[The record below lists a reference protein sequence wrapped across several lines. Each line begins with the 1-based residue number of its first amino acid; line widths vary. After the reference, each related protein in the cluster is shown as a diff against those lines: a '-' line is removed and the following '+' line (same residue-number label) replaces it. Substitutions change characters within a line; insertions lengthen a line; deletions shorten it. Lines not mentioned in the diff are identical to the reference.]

1 MKTTRSHAIRKFAA
15 IVLLGAVVLSGTA
28 SAQCKLEKFGEWPV
42 RLTGDQLVTDGSIN
56 GQKVGILLDTGSTRS
71 LVTREAAERLELPRQ
86 RVRGRRAYGV
96 GGEVAVESAEIAEFR
111 LGDGVRTDWKV
122 DMAEVRTSTFSFIL
136 GDDFF
141 EKVELEI
148 DLPHRMIRLFHSR
161 DCESAPLAYWNPQS
175 AAMVPLEQGRRIHF
189 TAQLD
194 GISLRTML
202 DSGAGFSMVALPAAR
217 RAGFDPEAPGT
228 VTADCTVGLGS
239 RALDGWHA
247 RFERL
252 EIGAQTISDPTL
264 RVSDLWRHVRRA
276 TTGSRLN
283 REPGAFPDMLLG
295 MDFLKTHRVFVS
307 RQQRKMYFTH
317 EGGVVFPSSP
327 GISCE
332 GVSTER
338 QASARIAEYDARIS
352 ANGTDSQALFARSHE
367 LNLSG
372 DKVGALR
379 DLDALLALD
388 PANTPARVQRAR
400 ILMQRKEYERA
411 IGDFDAAISGGM
423 RTARTYAMR
432 GLALHRK
439 GDRDRAMEDFEV
451 ALKLDPRDIVAL
463 YWRGVQ
469 RLEAGNRAGAQ
480 TDLDVLE
487 KVDPRRAAELR
498 KRIADGGP

>member
-1 MKTTRSHAIRKFAA
+1 MKATRSHAIRKSAA
-15 IVLLGAVVLSGTA
+15 IALLGAVVLSGTA

-42 RLTGDQLVTDGSIN
+42 RLAGDQLVTDGTIN
-56 GQKVGILLDTGSTRS
+56 GQKVGILLDTGSTS
-71 LVTREAAERLELPRQ
+71 SVVTRDAAERLKLPRQ
-86 RVRGRRAYGV
+86 TVRGRRAYGI
-96 GGEVAVESAEIAEFR
+96 GGEIAVGSAEIAEFR

-122 DMAEVRTSTFSFIL
+122 PMAEVRTSAFSFIL

-141 EKVELEI
+141 EKVELEL
-148 DLPHRMIRLFHSR
+148 DLPHRMIRLFRSR
-161 DCESAPLAYWNPQS
+161 DCESSPLAYWNPQS
-175 AAMVPLEQGRRIHF
+175 AVVVPLEKGRRIHF
-189 TAQLD
+189 TTRLD
-194 GISLRTML
+194 GIPLRTML
-202 DSGAGFSMVALPAAR
+202 DSGAGFSAVALPAAN

-228 VTADCTVGLGS
+228 ATADCAAGLGS
-239 RALDGWHA
+239 RALDSWHA

-276 TTGSRLN
+276 TAGSLLRP
-283 REPGAFPDMLLG
+283 EPGMYPDMLLG

-317 EGGVVFPSSP
+317 EGGLVFPSSR

-338 QASARIAEYDARIS
+338 EASARIAKYDARIA
-352 ANGTDSQALFARSHE
+352 ANGSDTQALFARSHE
-367 LNLSG
+367 LIRSG
-372 DKVGALR
+372 DKAGALR

-388 PANTPARVQRAR
+388 PANTPALAQRAR

-469 RLEAGNRAGAQ
+469 RLEAGDRAAAQ
-480 TDLDVLE
+480 ADLDVLE
-487 KVDPRRAAELR
+487 KLNPRRAAELR